1 MSAAAPVLIA
11 GGGIGGLAAA
21 IALAQ
26 HGIATRVL
34 ERRAEFSEAGA
45 GIQLGPNGVRALRR
59 LGVDRLLAPHVAR
72 PAEIVVHDG
81 TAATVLARLPLG
93 DWIEAR
99 HGAPYWVAHRRDM
112 QATLLARAAELP
124 LVAITTG
131 FAATR
136 VEERGTGIRV
146 QSETGEVAEGA
157 ALIAADGQFS
167 RLRQTHFKAPP
178 LAFSGKTAAR
188 TVLDAAAMAGT
199 LDIAATGVWLTSQ
212 AHVVHYPVRAGREVA
227 IVAIV
232 DEDWQEEDWG
242 APIDRD
248 GLMSRLAGFSPHLL
262 GALERAPD
270 WHRWA
275 LFDAEAL
282 GSWTRGRAALL
293 GDAAHPVLPFL
304 AQGGAMALEDAV
316 TLADCFAACADVEA
330 ALLAYERSR
339 VHRTARVVSASRRNG
354 RIYHLSGLAA
364 LARNAVLRAVP
375 GARVMSGLD
384 WLYGW
389 RDQGAYLP

>member
-131 FAATR
+131 F
-136 VEERGTGIRV
+136 
-146 QSETGEVAEGA
+146 
-157 ALIAADGQFS
+157 
-167 RLRQTHFKAPP
+167 
-178 LAFSGKTAAR
+178 
-188 TVLDAAAMAGT
+188 
-199 LDIAATGVWLTSQ
+199 
-212 AHVVHYPVRAGREVA
+212 
-227 IVAIV
+227 
-232 DEDWQEEDWG
+232 
-242 APIDRD
+242 
-248 GLMSRLAGFSPHLL
+248 
-262 GALERAPD
+262 
-270 WHRWA
+270 
-275 LFDAEAL
+275 
-282 GSWTRGRAALL
+282 
-293 GDAAHPVLPFL
+293 
-304 AQGGAMALEDAV
+304 
-316 TLADCFAACADVEA
+316 
-330 ALLAYERSR
+330 
-339 VHRTARVVSASRRNG
+339 
-354 RIYHLSGLAA
+354 
-364 LARNAVLRAVP
+364 
-375 GARVMSGLD
+375 
-384 WLYGW
+384 
-389 RDQGAYLP
+389 